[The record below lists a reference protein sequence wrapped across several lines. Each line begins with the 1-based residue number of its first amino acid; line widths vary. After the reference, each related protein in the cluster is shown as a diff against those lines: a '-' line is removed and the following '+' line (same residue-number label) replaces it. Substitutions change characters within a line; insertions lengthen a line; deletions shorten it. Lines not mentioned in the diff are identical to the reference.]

1 MEGDQKIDGLF
12 MTGLQSVNGI
22 EPFFDCLFS
31 FLRRK
36 TDFFSSGKFYLLND
50 SRCL

>member
-1 MEGDQKIDGLF
+1 MADEKIDGLL

-22 EPFFDCLFS
+22 EPFFECLFS

-36 TDFFSSGKFYLLND
+36 SDFYT
-50 SRCL
+50 SRMII